1 MITTKTCTILKEKT
15 TDRMCSK
22 YSHLTQVFIKNYN
35 NCQKHQIHRFHK
47 NTNAQQVV
55 KTHAKAKMFVCGGL
69 K

>member
-1 MITTKTCTILKEKT
+1 MITTKTCTILNEKT

-22 YSHLTQVFIKNYN
+22 YRHLTQVFIKNY

-55 KTHAKAKMFVCGGL
+55 ETHTKAKLFVCGGL

>member
-22 YSHLTQVFIKNYN
+22 YRYLTQVFIKTYN

-55 KTHAKAKMFVCGGL
+55 KTTQKQKCLCAGD
-69 K
+69 